1 MADDTMN
8 EESMH
13 RMFEKVILRHLH
25 PLLEWLLSIL
35 GSTISFRRME
45 DSFGTQK
52 MFPILMQV
60 FVGHLEKGE
69 GNKNIF
75 PSQKTS
81 GQ

>member
-1 MADDTMN
+1 
-8 EESMH
+8 
-13 RMFEKVILRHLH
+13 
-25 PLLEWLLSIL
+25 
-35 GSTISFRRME
+35 ME

-52 MFPILMQV
+52 MFPILEQV
-60 FVGHLEKGE
+60 FIGHLEKEE